1 MLTITLVIKIAS
13 AVANFAPSAVAN
25 ILKALPKARTARE
38 ETMMPRIP
46 IPEMGLAEVPMRP
59 AI

>member
-1 MLTITLVIKIAS
+1 MTLVIKMAS

-38 ETMMPRIP
+38 ETMMPRMP
-46 IPEMGLAEVPMRP
+46 MPEMGLAEVPMRP
-59 AI
+59 AM

>member
-25 ILKALPKARTARE
+25 ILKALPKARTTRE

-59 AI
+59 AM